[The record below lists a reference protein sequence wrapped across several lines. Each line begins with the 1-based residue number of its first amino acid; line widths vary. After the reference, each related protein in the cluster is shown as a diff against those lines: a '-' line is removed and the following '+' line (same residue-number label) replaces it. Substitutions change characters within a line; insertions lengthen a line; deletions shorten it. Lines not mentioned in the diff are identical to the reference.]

1 MSKEY
6 PLTLEHVKQF
16 LATKKDSEPLGVCR
30 NSMYC
35 LLSETLNWLYPEKKP
50 WRVDISQY
58 SSPHTQGGLNLTQH
72 LLRLRLAFDLYDHYR
87 SGKHDPISKASFREY
102 LLEYWEQP
110 HGRMEDM
117 ELPFLPST
125 LFEET
130 VNI

>member
-16 LATKKDSEPLGVCR
+16 LATKQDNEPLGICR

-58 SSPHTQGGLNLTQH
+58 SSPNVRGSLNLTQD
-72 LLRLRLAFDLYDHYR
+72 LNRLRIAFDLYDTYR
-87 SGKHDPISKASFREY
+87 STRCDPISKASFREY
-102 LLEYWEQP
+102 VFEYWEQES
-110 HGRMEDM
+110 GDELG
-117 ELPFLPST
+117 LPFSPT
-125 LFEET
+125 ILFEET
-130 VNI
+130 VSV